1 MKKLF
6 LALLVCCCL
15 LPEAALARQ
24 SLTLEQA
31 VDLAL
36 RNNPSV
42 EAKLLLLEQARMNVG
57 VAQSFFWPRISL
69 LSSYNRVS
77 NFDDQQAYSVDDL
90 SARTWSSGARLSLSL
105 FAGFAHLNGLQKSR
119 IAVEVE
125 KARCLLAQ
133 QELSCNVQLQFLQL
147 LKLREDK
154 KSADKAVERIKT
166 QLHAAEEFVRVGMA
180 PYANVLQNRTELLRA
195 EQQVIRVKNDIRN
208 AEVQLAKYLG
218 LKDGQEVDYQG
229 DLATYGTTVSY
240 DELEAIKAALK
251 YRPDLIIAKKTVQ
264 LAYKDMNIRLG
275 EYLPRVD
282 ANLDNMKYSRDYDD
296 KRFSDYTRRYWA
308 VGLSF
313 SWEIFS
319 GGQTTFASL
328 AEKKRAESLQ
338 KDFEDAV
345 AGARTDVIRAL
356 LDINA
361 ARELIQTTRAAITAA
376 RENYEMASK
385 RYMTNVGTIT
395 ELVDAQLKLS
405 QAETDASEALMEFQN
420 SRARFFFHIGK
431 INASLR

>member
-1 MKKLF
+1 MKKF
-6 LALLVCCCL
+6 LLSLLVCCL
-15 LPEAALARQ
+15 LPTSSFARQ
-24 SLTLEQA
+24 SLSLEQA
-31 VDLAL
+31 VALAL
-36 RNNPSV
+36 KNNPGV

-57 VAQSFFWPRISL
+57 VAQSYFWPRVSLISN
-69 LSSYNRVS
+69 YNRVS
-77 NFDDQQAYSVDDL
+77 NFEEQQAYSVDDL
-90 SARTWSSGARLSLSL
+90 SARTWSSGARLTLSL
-105 FAGFAHLNGLQKSR
+105 FAGFSHLNGLQKSR

-125 KARCLLAQ
+125 KARHQQAQ

-147 LKLREDK
+147 LKLREDR

-166 QLHAAEEFVRVGMA
+166 QLHAAEEFVKVGMA
-180 PYANVLQNRTELLRA
+180 PYANVLQNKTELLRA

-218 LKDGQEVDYQG
+218 LKDGMEVNYEG
-229 DLATYGTTVSY
+229 ALSAYGTTVSY
-240 DELEAIKAALK
+240 SELDAIKAALK

-275 EYLPRVD
+275 EYLPRID
-282 ANLDNMKYSRDYDD
+282 ANFDSMKYSRDYDD
-296 KRFSDYTRRYWA
+296 ARFSDYTRRYWA
-308 VGLSF
+308 AGISF

-356 LDINA
+356 LDISA

-376 RENYEMASK
+376 QENYDMASK

-405 QAETDASEALMEFQN
+405 QAETDASEALMEFQS
-420 SRARFFFHIGK
+420 SRARFFYYIGK
-431 INASLR
+431 VNPSLR

>member
-1 MKKLF
+1 MKKL
-6 LALLVCCCL
+6 LLVLLACCL
-15 LPEAALARQ
+15 LPEPALARQ
-24 SLTLEQA
+24 SLSLEQA
-31 VDLAL
+31 VATAL
-36 RNNPSV
+36 KNNPGV

-57 VAQSFFWPRISL
+57 VAQSFFWPRVSLISN
-69 LSSYNRVS
+69 YNRVS
-77 NFDDQQAYSVDDL
+77 NFDEQQAYSVDDL

-105 FAGFAHLNGLQKSR
+105 FAGFSHLNELQKSR
-119 IAVEVE
+119 IAVDVE
-125 KARCLLAQ
+125 KARHQLAQ
-133 QELSCNVQLQFLQL
+133 QELACNVQLQFLQL
-147 LKLREDK
+147 LKLREDR
-154 KSADKAVERIKT
+154 KSADKAVERITT
-166 QLHAAEEFVRVGMA
+166 QLHAAEEFVKVGMA
-180 PYANVLQNRTELLRA
+180 PYANVLQNKTELLRA

-218 LKDGQEVDYQG
+218 LKDGQDVVYQG
-229 DLATYGTTVSY
+229 DLATYGTTVAY
-240 DELEAIKAALK
+240 NELEAIKAALK
-251 YRPDLIIAKKTVQ
+251 YRPDLVIAKKTVQ
-264 LAYKDMNIRLG
+264 MAYKDMNIRLG

-282 ANLDNMKYSRDYDD
+282 ANLDSMKYSRDYEDS
-296 KRFSDYTRRYWA
+296 RFSDYTRRYWA

-356 LDINA
+356 LDIDA
-361 ARELIQTTRAAITAA
+361 ARELIQTTRAGITAA
-376 RENYEMASK
+376 QENYEMASK
-385 RYMTNVGTIT
+385 RYMTNVGTVT

-405 QAETDASEALMEFQN
+405 QAETDASEALMQFQN
-420 SRARFFFHIGK
+420 SRAKFFFHIGR

>member
-1 MKKLF
+1 MKKL
-6 LALLVCCCL
+6 LLVLLACCL
-15 LPEAALARQ
+15 LPEPALARQ
-24 SLTLEQA
+24 SLSLEQA
-31 VDLAL
+31 VATAL
-36 RNNPSV
+36 KNNPGV

-57 VAQSFFWPRISL
+57 VAQSFFWPRVSLISN
-69 LSSYNRVS
+69 YNRVS
-77 NFDDQQAYSVDDL
+77 NFDEQQAYSVDDL

-105 FAGFAHLNGLQKSR
+105 FAGFSHLNELQKSR
-119 IAVEVE
+119 IAVDVE
-125 KARCLLAQ
+125 KARHQLAQ
-133 QELSCNVQLQFLQL
+133 QELACNVQLQFLQL
-147 LKLREDK
+147 LKLREDR
-154 KSADKAVERIKT
+154 KSADKAVERITT
-166 QLHAAEEFVRVGMA
+166 QLHAAEEFVKVGMA
-180 PYANVLQNRTELLRA
+180 PYANVLQNKTELLRA

-218 LKDGQEVDYQG
+218 LKDGQDVVYQG
-229 DLATYGTTVSY
+229 DLASYGTTVAY
-240 DELEAIKAALK
+240 NELEAIKAALK
-251 YRPDLIIAKKTVQ
+251 YRPDLVIAKKTVQ
-264 LAYKDMNIRLG
+264 MAYKDMNIRLG

-282 ANLDNMKYSRDYDD
+282 ANLDSMKYSRDYEDS
-296 KRFSDYTRRYWA
+296 RFSDYTRRYWA

-356 LDINA
+356 LDIDA
-361 ARELIQTTRAAITAA
+361 ARELIQTTRAGITAA
-376 RENYEMASK
+376 QENYEMASK
-385 RYMTNVGTIT
+385 RYMTNVGTVT

-405 QAETDASEALMEFQN
+405 QAETDASEALMQFQN
-420 SRARFFFHIGK
+420 SRAKFFFHIGR

>member
-1 MKKLF
+1 MKRFLLF
-6 LALLVCCCL
+6 LLVCCL
-15 LPEAALARQ
+15 LPTSALARQ
-24 SLTLEQA
+24 SLSLEQA
-31 VDLAL
+31 VATAL
-36 RNNPSV
+36 KNNPGV

-57 VAQSFFWPRISL
+57 VAQSFFWPRVSLISN
-69 LSSYNRVS
+69 YNRVS
-77 NFDDQQAYSVDDL
+77 NFDEQQAYSVDDL
-90 SARTWSSGARLSLSL
+90 SARTWSSGARLTLSL
-105 FAGFAHLNGLQKSR
+105 FAGFSHLNGLQKSR

-125 KARCLLAQ
+125 KARHQQAQ

-147 LKLREDK
+147 LKLREDR

-166 QLHAAEEFVRVGMA
+166 QLHAAEEFVKVGMA
-180 PYANVLQNRTELLRA
+180 PYANVLQNKTELLRA

-218 LKDGQEVDYQG
+218 LKDGQEVSYEG
-229 DLATYGTTVSY
+229 DLSTYGTAVSY
-240 DELEAIKAALK
+240 SELDAIKAALK

-275 EYLPRVD
+275 EYLPRID
-282 ANLDNMKYSRDYDD
+282 ANFDSMKYSRDYDD
-296 KRFSDYTRRYWA
+296 SRFSDYTRRYWA
-308 VGLSF
+308 AGISF

-319 GGQTTFASL
+319 GGQTTFAGL

-356 LDINA
+356 LDISA

-376 RENYEMASK
+376 QENYDMASK

-405 QAETDASEALMEFQN
+405 QAETDASEALMEFQS
-420 SRARFFFHIGK
+420 SRARFFYYIGK
-431 INASLR
+431 VNPSLR